1 LLINDLI
8 ICTQCRLPALK
19 LLGTIIG
26 RRDGKGS
33 GRFIVPLLNPTTQQ
47 IRFFGGS
54 MGIFDRFKSSTVAKL
69 EGLTATDWI
78 AKGQVLDRSDRYAEA
93 IECYDKAL
101 EIDPR
106 SGAWWWKGKTLYKLG
121 RFQEAL
127 QCYDKSLETNP
138 SFY

>member
-1 LLINDLI
+1 
-8 ICTQCRLPALK
+8 
-19 LLGTIIG
+19 
-26 RRDGKGS
+26 
-33 GRFIVPLLNPTTQQ
+33 
-47 IRFFGGS
+47 

-127 QCYDKSLETNP
+127 QCYDKSLEIHQNP
-138 SFY
+138 EAETHKQCVIEEAQKPLSNDVSAI

>member
-1 LLINDLI
+1 
-8 ICTQCRLPALK
+8 
-19 LLGTIIG
+19 
-26 RRDGKGS
+26 
-33 GRFIVPLLNPTTQQ
+33 
-47 IRFFGGS
+47 

-93 IECYDKAL
+93 IECYDKSL